1 MASAPLYVQC
11 AMGTATVLTVAIKP
25 TAVSITL
32 IALSCELAVL
42 EIWMNGKVM
51 DAFLPCHN
59 SARLLSSCTKTLFIL
74 KLIMFSACQSYFV
87 LWIDVIRLF
96 E

>member
-11 AMGTATVLTVAIKP
+11 AMDTATVLTVAIKP

-51 DAFLPCHN
+51 DAFLHCHN
-59 SARLLSSCTKTLFIL
+59 SARHLPL
-74 KLIMFSACQSYFV
+74 MFSACQSYYV